1 MTRKVKDI
9 IDNTTH
15 EAVYPV
21 AHAQATYLSDGTT
34 VEDAINNLVFD
45 ESGVTCIRVG
55 GIYTGNF
62 IYALPYDNWGG
73 EDYTLATKDDIDIAI
88 KKLNSYNAASI
99 SLGLSPNIY
108 YRLDTAMTS
117 LTVSGFVEPTDTQR
131 LNEYFIEFK
140 VASGGTVTFPSYV
153 KWPDGEIPTFE
164 SGYVYQVSITHRDG
178 DNSYPYLGT
187 CIKFK

>member
-15 EAVYPV
+15 EAIYPV

-34 VEDAINNLVFD
+34 VEDAINDVKNITENVD
-45 ESGVTCIRVG
+45 GKKCVNAD
-55 GIYTGNF
+55 GITTDQF
-62 IYALPYDNWGG
+62 TYALPYDAWGG
-73 EDYTLATKDDIDIAI
+73 EDFILATKDDAVKI
-88 KKLNSYNAASI
+88 LNNYNNASI

-108 YRLDTAMTS
+108 YRLDTAMTN
-117 LTVSGFVEPTDTQR
+117 LTILGFVEPTDTQR

-140 VASGGTVTFPSYV
+140 VASGGTVTFPSYI
-153 KWPDGEIPTFE
+153 KWADGEIPTFE